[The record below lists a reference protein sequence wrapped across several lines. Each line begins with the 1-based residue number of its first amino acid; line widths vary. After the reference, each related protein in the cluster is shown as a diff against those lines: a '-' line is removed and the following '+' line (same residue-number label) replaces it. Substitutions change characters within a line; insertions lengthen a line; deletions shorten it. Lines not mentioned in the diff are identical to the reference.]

1 MLKLIGAVLI
11 LISTTMTGF
20 RIARRY
26 AERPRQI
33 RQLRQAL
40 SLLETDI
47 AYGSR
52 TLTEAFRWIGK
63 REREP
68 VASLFSSCV
77 RYLETLDGASTY
89 QCWKKAV
96 EETWPHTAMGVP
108 EREVMIDFGKTLG
121 LSDRQDQL
129 QHLRMAVANLKVEE
143 DHARDEQ
150 VRYEKMC
157 KTLGFL
163 AGALLVAMQ
172 WRASPPVLRRLFI
185 FAVVWYLLH
194 ELPPMKP
201 YPEGARHMTV
211 MAAVFAEIEEIEQWP
226 GFIVL
231 NELFAEQYLKA
242 L

>member
-11 LISTTMTGF
+11 LFSTTLTGF
-20 RIARRY
+20 RVARRY

-52 TLTEAFRWIGK
+52 TLVDAFALIAR

-68 VASLFSSCV
+68 IASLFSICV

-96 EETWPHTAMGVP
+96 EETWPHTAMKTP
-108 EREVMIDFGKTLG
+108 EREVMVDFGKNLG

-129 QHLRMAVANLKVEE
+129 QHVKMVIANLEVEE
-143 DHARDEQ
+143 SHARDEQ

-163 AGALLVAMQ
+163 SGALLVILM
-172 WRASPPVLRRLFI
+172 I
-185 FAVVWYLLH
+185 
-194 ELPPMKP
+194 
-201 YPEGARHMTV
+201 
-211 MAAVFAEIEEIEQWP
+211 
-226 GFIVL
+226 
-231 NELFAEQYLKA
+231 
-242 L
+242 

>member
-1 MLKLIGAVLI
+1 MLKMIGAVLI
-11 LISTTMTGF
+11 LLSTTLTGF

-52 TLTEAFRWIGK
+52 TLVEAFRVIGK

-68 VASLFSSCV
+68 IASLFSSCV

-96 EETWPHTAMGVP
+96 EETWPRTVMGAP

-129 QHLRMAVANLKVEE
+129 QHLKMAIANLNVEE
-143 DHARDEQ
+143 NHAREEQ

-163 AGALLVAMQ
+163 AGALLVILM
-172 WRASPPVLRRLFI
+172 I
-185 FAVVWYLLH
+185 
-194 ELPPMKP
+194 
-201 YPEGARHMTV
+201 
-211 MAAVFAEIEEIEQWP
+211 
-226 GFIVL
+226 
-231 NELFAEQYLKA
+231 
-242 L
+242 